1 MGTESTTRTRRA
13 TGRTGHRP
21 ATKSRAAASQ
31 APGAAQ
37 QAQTPD
43 DRWQLI
49 EVRAYLL
56 AESRGFEPGRELDD
70 WLQAEREVDSQF
82 GAGTA
87 GPRISE

>member
-1 MGTESTTRTRRA
+1 METESTTRTRRA
-13 TGRTGHRP
+13 AGRTGHR
-21 ATKSRAAASQ
+21 SAAKPR
-31 APGAAQ
+31 PGAPPEARM
-37 QAQTPD
+37 P

-70 WLQAEREVDSQF
+70 WLRAEREVDSQF
-82 GAGTA
+82 GAETE